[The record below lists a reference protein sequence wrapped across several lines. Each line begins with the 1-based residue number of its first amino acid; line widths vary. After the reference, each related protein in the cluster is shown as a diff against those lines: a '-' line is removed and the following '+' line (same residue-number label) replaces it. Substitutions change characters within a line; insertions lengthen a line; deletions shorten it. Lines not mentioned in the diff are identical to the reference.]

1 LFDGLKLQFREI
13 ALSKDPDCAVC
24 GPDPTIRRLIDYEAF
39 CGVGEGGRG
48 KGEGDEIAAIDL
60 RAEREQKPDLLM
72 LDVRE
77 PFEWEIA
84 HIEGARLIP
93 LGELPGRLRE
103 IDGHADIVAYCHRGT
118 RSRRAAELL
127 RAAGF
132 SKVRNLTGG
141 IDAWSAEVDPS
152 IPRY

>member
-1 LFDGLKLQFREI
+1 M
-13 ALSKDPDCAVC
+13 
-24 GPDPTIRRLIDYEAF
+24 
-39 CGVGEGGRG
+39 VGDGGRG
-48 KGEGDEIAAIDL
+48 TGDGEIGAVEL
-60 RAEREQKPDLLM
+60 RAEREHSPNLVL

-84 HIEGARLIP
+84 HIEGSRLVP
-93 LGELPGRLRE
+93 LGELPARLRE
-103 IDGHADIVAYCHRGT
+103 LDGHADIVTMCHHGT

-132 SKVRNLTGG
+132 SKVRNLSGG
-141 IDAWSAEVDPS
+141 IDAWSRDVETT